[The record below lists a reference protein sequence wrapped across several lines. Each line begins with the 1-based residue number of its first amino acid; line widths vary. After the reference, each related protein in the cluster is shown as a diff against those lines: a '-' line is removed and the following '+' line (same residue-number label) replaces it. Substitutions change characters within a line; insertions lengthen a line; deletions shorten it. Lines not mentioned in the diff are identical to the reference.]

1 MAPQPSQPVV
11 PAPQQSALQRQGG
24 QGPQVD
30 TVLQGRI
37 QAAQQAAQLQRPCID
52 RLIAKLTSPMPRTSA
67 SLSHDLQP
75 LAAQSAE
82 YKELSALMADVQA
95 PVHSISRVIIPER
108 EARFRAWRGT
118 LPAHLQSTTRVSKSG
133 QLCHESFERGTA
145 EQSMDSIIA
154 PSWKCILLQIS
165 KPALQ
170 DCLHDLRH

>member
-1 MAPQPSQPVV
+1 MAPQLSLPVV
-11 PAPQQSALQRQGG
+11 PAPQQSALQQQRG

-52 RLIAKLTSPMPRTSA
+52 RLIAKLTRPLPRTSA

-95 PVHSISRVIIPER
+95 PVHSISRVIVPER
-108 EARFRAWRGT
+108 EARIRAWKGT
-118 LPAHLQSTTRVSKSG
+118 LPAHFQSTTRVSKSDWATLTCKCSAKLG
-133 QLCHESFERGTA
+133 YILPCYVKLCCCDSLTQLN
-145 EQSMDSIIA
+145 
-154 PSWKCILLQIS
+154 
-165 KPALQ
+165 
-170 DCLHDLRH
+170 